1 MVYDNM
7 NKLTDLEIIDGMLAK
22 YDPNVSQEVI
32 DATTDPE
39 LKAFYGYLKTMPLE
53 VIRDALRRRAIDVI
67 KSIRTMEDKLKE
79 LPSKKLTNTLEAIEE
94 KGCNGCGLSTKQFK
108 EAIINELA
116 IREAN
121 EPD

>member
-22 YDPNVSQEVI
+22 YNPNVSQEVI
-32 DATTDPE
+32 NATTDPE
-39 LKAFYGYLKTMPLE
+39 LLAFYELLKTTPLQ
-53 VIRDALRRRAIDVI
+53 IIKDALKRRAIDVVN
-67 KSIRTMEDKLKE
+67 SIRSAEDKLKQ

-108 EAIINELA
+108 EAIINELK
-116 IREAN
+116 IRDDN
-121 EPD
+121 ESD

>member
-22 YDPNVSQEVI
+22 YNPNVSQEVI
-32 DATTDPE
+32 NATTDPE
-39 LKAFYGYLKTMPLE
+39 LLAFYELLKTTPLQ
-53 VIRDALRRRAIDVI
+53 IIKDALKRRAIDVVN
-67 KSIRTMEDKLKE
+67 SIRSAEDKLKQ
-79 LPSKKLTNTLEAIEE
+79 LPSKKLTNTLEAIES
-94 KGCNGCGLSTKQFK
+94 KGCKGCGLSTKQFK